1 MNISYGAFPETGRST
16 SLAVALSLLPSGAV
30 TTSSGVAVTLPI
42 PGQIRVRR
50 IVHRGAQRPVTKVPS
65 ITLGRIVH
73 CESVLE
79 AELASILDACPAVVR
94 FAEQAAVL
102 HYLHNGSPKWHI
114 PDFVVETDH
123 AREFI
128 EVKFSYDVNEDV
140 LDRTTLL
147 AELLRP
153 YRIGYRLI
161 TEVEIRAGWALVNA
175 RKLLVRGRA
184 APTPEWA
191 LLAGETIRRNGVL
204 PLSHFGWALA
214 GSVEGAGI
222 ARQIIDGYLHVD
234 MSREIT
240 STTLVRRGPTTN
252 LESQLWQPAASK

>member
-1 MNISYGAFPETGRST
+1 MNISYGALPDIEKPT

-30 TTSSGVAVTLPI
+30 TMSSSIAVTLPI
-42 PGQIRVRR
+42 SGQIRVRR
-50 IVHRGAQRPVTKVPS
+50 IIHRGAPRPVTKVPS
-65 ITLGRIVH
+65 ITMGRMIH

-79 AELASILDACPAVVR
+79 SELASILDACPGVAG
-94 FAEQAAVL
+94 FAEQAVVL
-102 HYLHNGSPKWHI
+102 RYLHNGEPKSHI
-114 PDFVVETDH
+114 PDFAVETDQV
-123 AREFI
+123 REFI
-128 EVKFSYDVNEDV
+128 EVKFSHDVTEDV
-140 LDRTTLL
+140 LDRTMLL

-204 PLSHFGWALA
+204 PLSHFGWTLA

-240 STTLVRRGPTTN
+240 SSTLVRRGPATN